1 MVFGQM
7 DESPGVRFRAGA
19 TALTYAEY
27 LRDTLGKEVLFLM
40 DNVFRFV
47 QAGSEISGLLGRMPA
62 TVGYQPTL
70 LSEVAAMEERI
81 SSTRTGTITAVE
93 AVYVPADD
101 MTDPAVSAILA
112 HLDTQVILSRE
123 QAGRGIY
130 PAVDPLRSTTRLMD
144 RRVVGDR
151 HYTVARSVREH
162 LARYEE
168 LQDIIAMLGIEA
180 LSREDQLIV
189 RRARRLQRYL
199 SQPFNV
205 VAEHTG
211 MQGVSVPLAQT
222 IADCEAFLRGEYDDL
237 PEERC
242 YMRGAMADTPA

>member
-1 MVFGQM
+1 MC
-7 DESPGVRFRAGA
+7 R
-19 TALTYAEY
+19 
-27 LRDTLGKEVLFLM
+27 TL
-40 DNVFRFV
+40 
-47 QAGSEISGLLGRMPA
+47 
-62 TVGYQPTL
+62 Y
-70 LSEVAAMEERI
+70 
-81 SSTRTGTITAVE
+81 
-93 AVYVPADD
+93 
-101 MTDPAVSAILA
+101 
-112 HLDTQVILSRE
+112 
-123 QAGRGIY
+123 
-130 PAVDPLRSTTRLMD
+130 
-144 RRVVGDR
+144 
-151 HYTVARSVREH
+151 YTVARSVREH